1 MVLNS
6 YNQALL
12 QARSQADLQTL
23 RLNRCHA
30 RISVQ
35 CFDTALE
42 DANAVLENFA
52 DNEKALFRKADA
64 LYHLRQFKDSQKT
77 LDYLTSLFPGNKLAY
92 QRLERVQKRLQ
103 EEEGHYDFAALLK
116 GTSEPTRLD
125 CASFTGCVEIRPCKV
140 KSRGRG
146 LFLTKPVKVGE
157 LLLCEKAFSMSFMS
171 IHENIDQDL
180 PGHGL
185 DTARDDMYR
194 DCVFQLHR
202 NPSQIPL
209 FTELHSGSGKTEN
222 MTVDGQPVIDGYVSD
237 YVPGFFADCIG
248 S

>member
-1 MVLNS
+1 M
-6 YNQALL
+6 L
-12 QARSQADLQTL
+12 QARSHDDLQTL

-42 DANAVLENFA
+42 DANAVLQNSA
-52 DNEKALFRKADA
+52 DNEKALFRKAEA
-64 LYHLRQFKDSQKT
+64 LYHLRQFKDSQRA
-77 LDYLTSLFPGNKLAY
+77 LHQLTSLYPDNKLAC
-92 QRLERVQKRLQ
+92 QRLERVHVRLQ
-103 EEEGHYDFAALLK
+103 EEAGNYDFPAMLK

-125 CASFTGCVEIRPCKV
+125 RASFVGCVEVRDCKS

-157 LLLCEKAFSMSFMS
+157 LLLCEKAFSVSLMS
-171 IHENIDQDL
+171 IHDNIDQGL

-185 DTARDDMYR
+185 DTARDEMYR
-194 DCVFQLHR
+194 DCIFQLHR
-202 NPSQIPL
+202 NPSQL
-209 FTELHSGSGKTEN
+209 SSFTELHSGSCKPEK
-222 MTVDGQPVIDGYVSD
+222 MIVDGQPIIDGYVSGAHVT
-237 YVPGFFADCIG
+237 YRVSSLI

>member
-1 MVLNS
+1 M
-6 YNQALL
+6 L
-12 QARSQADLQTL
+12 QARSQDDLLTL

-35 CFDTALE
+35 CFDNALE
-42 DANAVLENFA
+42 DANAVLENSA
-52 DNEKALFRKADA
+52 ENEKALFRKAEA
-64 LYHLRQFKDSQKT
+64 LYHLRQFKDSQKA
-77 LDYLTSLFPGNKLAY
+77 LDRLTSLFPDNKMAF
-92 QRLERVQKRLQ
+92 QRLERVRERLQ
-103 EEEGHYDFAALLK
+103 EEAGNYDFATMLK

-125 CASFTGCVEIRPCKV
+125 RASFIGCVEVRKCKM

-157 LLLCEKAFSMSFMS
+157 LLLCEKAFAVSLMS
-171 IHENIDQDL
+171 IYENIDEDL

-209 FTELHSGSGKTEN
+209 LMGLHSGGRKPETLS
-222 MTVDGQPVIDGYVSD
+222 VDGQSIIDGYVKGVCS
-237 YVPGFFADCIG
+237 VPFFFANLLDFPLIQ
-248 S
+248 